1 MNLEAVPS
9 WRSQDM
15 IATPKT
21 HLDLDTY
28 IEVVQ
33 QAKESLELLAL
44 LEEVKSD
51 TEKCPPVSSL
61 IASYL
66 ITDLYSE
73 QSSNEANI
81 NRITTNLEAAADDLV
96 MISKLIRSL
105 AQH

>member
-1 MNLEAVPS
+1 MVSTDTKHLSREAF
-9 WRSQDM
+9 
-15 IATPKT
+15 IT
-21 HLDLDTY
+21 L
-28 IEVVQ
+28 VQ
-33 QAKESLELLAL
+33 QAKESLELLEH
-44 LEEVKSD
+44 LEVAKGE

-66 ITDLYSE
+66 ISDLYSE

-105 AQH
+105 GN